1 MVDVVSLVQRK
12 PKSRPEM
19 VEALH
24 DVIRECYDSKL
35 DYLEIIYQEGGVEK
49 HKMILGGTY
58 SIQDRTV

>member
-1 MVDVVSLVQRK
+1 
-12 PKSRPEM
+12 M

-24 DVIRECYDSKL
+24 DVISECYDSKL